1 MPERAVRLVVCL
13 SIVLAAAAGFA
24 LAAYPFADGAEG
36 GAGQWSAAPPWAA
49 SAESAHAGSFA
60 FSDSPGANY
69 ANNANVALTMRD
81 SLDLT
86 RSARPRLSF
95 WHTFNLEPGY
105 DFGYVEISL
114 DGGASWQASPLA
126 SFTGNAAW
134 RREQID
140 LSAYKTQATVKLRFR
155 LVGDANVTLDGW
167 HVDDVV
173 VDEAPDAPTATAG
186 AVTANTIALSWTA
199 SAAADFA
206 GYRVVRSATQGFD
219 WRTATTVASFGAA
232 STTNFTDV
240 ALNPKSR
247 YHYRV
252 VVARGNGIEAAS
264 DEVSATTS
272 AGMDFPFLDD
282 GEAGAA
288 TWRADVPWALSTE
301 AAYGGASAWS
311 DSPGG
316 PYAANVNASLTLAA
330 PLDLRAATRPTLSFR
345 HIYDFPGNDHGLV
358 EVSTDNGQTW
368 TALRDFTNGTV
379 AAWTYVQ
386 VDLSA
391 YKAQATLVRFR
402 VTADGA
408 TNGDGWHLDDVA
420 VSEPLAALATPT
432 PTPLDSHAIRVA
444 WPQATGS
451 GFDHYEVVRS
461 TSPNAG
467 VYGTIAVRIHDVAAT
482 TFDDRGL
489 ALNTTYYYR
498 VYAVNR
504 WGCFSPDSAAEAAA
518 TTLNNP
524 LPFADGFEGALDA
537 WTFTG
542 GWSKTSVVPAHGGA
556 FVLQDSPGD
565 YANSSDT
572 YAQTAVDL
580 RGALN
585 PALSFWDR
593 FALQQ
598 NADFAAVE
606 VSVDGANWSRPYVAT
621 GTRLDWARQVIDLSP
636 WRGQANLR
644 IRFRVATD
652 GGTVADG
659 WYIDDVEV
667 QDVAPLPTIP
677 LPFTETFESGLG
689 AWQASRWTVAADAA
703 HGGAASAR
711 SSADGNLWS
720 DGFERLVLNGELD
733 LAGSANPQL
742 TFWMSGH
749 AYWCSGFNVYAST
762 DGGATWSGTLFGQG
776 NDWNTSGTW
785 RRAQVDLS
793 AYKGQKTRL
802 MFQVST
808 CWGGADEDFYID
820 DVRVEDLPTAV
831 TLAAPTPR
839 LKTAELAWT
848 KSSDPNF
855 ARYEVRRSTSPNV
868 TLDGTLVALIA
879 DVNTVSALDD
889 NPPEGLAIGATYY
902 YKVFT
907 FDTYGTV
914 TPSNERSATTVPLAY
929 PVADAMDDLRNWVRG
944 TDSADQPTWGPLSP
958 GRDGETGTCIASSP
972 TTDYPNSSSTYI
984 LTAVDLTAAVH
995 PLLSFWDLPAFQQ
1008 NADFGSVEVSVD
1020 GANWSRPY
1028 VVTGVRAA
1036 WARQRID
1043 LTRWRGQTNLRIRF
1057 RVATDGGTTNAG
1069 WRIDDVTIGE
1079 AEGWTAFP
1087 FPFTETFESGL
1098 GNWQASRWTIAAD
1111 AVHGGAASVRS
1122 SADGNLWNSGYEQ
1135 LLLNGEIDLAA
1146 AQNPQLTFWMT
1157 GHAYWCSGFN
1167 VYASTDGGATWS
1179 GTLFGQGSDWNT
1191 SGTWRRAQ
1199 VDLSG
1204 YKGKAVRLLFEVSSC
1219 WGGADEDFYV
1229 DDVRVEDLPTAVTL
1243 AAPTPHLKTA
1253 ELAWTKSSDP
1263 NFARYEVRRSTS
1275 PGVTLDGT
1283 LVASIADV
1291 NTVSALDDNPPEG
1304 LAIGATYYY
1313 KVFTFDTYGTVTP
1326 SNERSAVT
1334 VPLPYPVAD
1343 AMDDLRNWVRG
1354 TDSADQPTW
1363 GPLSP
1368 GRDGATGSCVASS
1381 PTSDYPNSSSTYI
1394 LTAVDLTAAVH
1405 PVLSFWDQP
1414 AFQQNADYGSVEVSA
1429 DGNNWQRPY
1438 VVTGV
1443 RAVWARQRIDLTR
1456 WRGQTNLRIRFR
1468 VATDGG
1474 TTNAGWRIDDVTIG
1488 EADGWTTFAFPFT
1501 DGFESGLGNW
1511 QASRWTVA
1519 ADAAHG
1525 GAASVRSSADGNL
1538 WNSGYEQLLLNGQI
1552 DLAAARNPQL
1562 TFWMT
1567 GHAYWCSSLNVYAS
1581 TDGGA
1586 TWSGSLFG
1594 QGNDWNASG
1603 TWRRAQIDLSGYKGQ
1618 AVRLLF
1624 EVASCW
1630 GGADEDFSIDDVAVS
1645 ELPAAPVLA
1654 PPDAIGNG
1662 SMRLSW
1668 SAYADAPSFRSYL
1681 LYRDTTN
1688 GVGLGSALVA
1698 TLGDRAATQFVD
1710 TGLQAG
1716 KTYYYRLYVQDV
1728 HDAYSPS
1735 NLVSARTAP
1744 LVPSSAADDF
1754 ETPNDHWTMTGTWAV
1769 QSGAGRNGGAALV
1782 DSIGDYPCGMD
1793 ASATTS
1799 VNLKNASWPVLTFHD
1814 RYAYQDNYDWGVV
1827 EVMTNEGS
1835 SWTRVYTVTGTRPDW
1850 RRAQIDLSPWKGQE
1864 NVWIR
1869 FRSLSDGCGIQADG
1883 WSIDDFAVVENAHAP
1898 LPYPYAQSFEGTLDD
1913 LLPSAWVQGADL
1925 PKEGAADLVATPGQR
1940 IWADA
1945 NHSFAF
1951 AGELDLSAATSP
1963 SLSYWI
1969 RGHMYWCSTFRFQ
1982 SSIDGGIT
1990 WTDVPGTIRG
2000 NDWASDATWVK
2011 TTVDIS
2017 PLKNAH
2023 LRLRGFLNTCYGG
2036 ADAVVHVDAVRIGEP
2051 TPGAPAPHDPPDGG
2065 AVGVLRPTLTLDN
2078 ALDYQFDPL
2087 TYRIQVASDSSFDS
2101 TVAEVP
2107 AVAEGTTTTSWTVDT
2122 DLANNTRYWWRARGR
2137 DPEGHE
2143 GPWMA
2148 PAAFYVVLRNDAPPA
2163 PKFVAPPNGAQL
2175 WGADAALTW
2184 YASVDPNP
2192 GDTVTYDLEIDD
2204 DPNFGAPE
2212 VSATGLSAT
2221 AKNDLAAALPTITAP
2236 LGDLPGYA
2244 SLVSQRTYYWRLR
2257 AVDNRHAASP
2267 WTSEVRYF
2275 VFGADTTA
2283 PTVAWSS
2290 PADRATIAA
2299 TPTTLS
2305 GTAQDVGA
2313 GLDYVQLSFDGGTTW
2328 ILAAGGGSWSYSFA
2342 PTQNGEI
2349 AALVRAADKA
2359 GNVSAPAS
2367 RRFTVALPDIP
2378 TAPAAQPDNS
2388 MVTVFWGPP
2397 ALPGATGYNVYRA
2410 IESGAFAKLN
2420 AAPLA
2425 TLSYRDAGLING
2437 LAHRYVVT
2445 ALRGGVESGRSP
2457 EVWAR
2462 PTGDG
2467 APPFV
2472 DDVRVARSGG
2482 DLRLDWSAATA
2493 DLGSGAAAMKGYRIY
2508 EGALPTVDPATA
2520 ANNYYVA
2527 APATTFTLSGLGG
2540 DGATHFFLVDTVA
2553 ADDAEGAHAR
2563 WFREENDPSVALS
2576 AGWTEQLDVR
2586 ASGGRAVA
2594 SAVKDAAATIPLF
2607 LDGGAAMEGTGASL
2621 LMKRGPDQGI
2631 ATILIDGAPAAGV
2644 DLYAPS
2650 EEWRV
2655 WAFHIRG
2662 LAAGAHTLRVVVSGD
2677 KSPASS
2683 GATVTFDAVL
2693 HLK

>member
-1 MPERAVRLVVCL
+1 
-13 SIVLAAAAGFA
+13 
-24 LAAYPFADGAEG
+24 
-36 GAGQWSAAPPWAA
+36 
-49 SAESAHAGSFA
+49 
-60 FSDSPGANY
+60 
-69 ANNANVALTMRD
+69 
-81 SLDLT
+81 
-86 RSARPRLSF
+86 
-95 WHTFNLEPGY
+95 
-105 DFGYVEISL
+105 
-114 DGGASWQASPLA
+114 
-126 SFTGNAAW
+126 
-134 RREQID
+134 
-140 LSAYKTQATVKLRFR
+140 
-155 LVGDANVTLDGW
+155 
-167 HVDDVV
+167 
-173 VDEAPDAPTATAG
+173 
-186 AVTANTIALSWTA
+186 
-199 SAAADFA
+199 
-206 GYRVVRSATQGFD
+206 
-219 WRTATTVASFGAA
+219 
-232 STTNFTDV
+232 
-240 ALNPKSR
+240 
-247 YHYRV
+247 
-252 VVARGNGIEAAS
+252 
-264 DEVSATTS
+264 
-272 AGMDFPFLDD
+272 
-282 GEAGAA
+282 
-288 TWRADVPWALSTE
+288 
-301 AAYGGASAWS
+301 
-311 DSPGG
+311 
-316 PYAANVNASLTLAA
+316 
-330 PLDLRAATRPTLSFR
+330 
-345 HIYDFPGNDHGLV
+345 
-358 EVSTDNGQTW
+358 
-368 TALRDFTNGTV
+368 
-379 AAWTYVQ
+379 
-386 VDLSA
+386 
-391 YKAQATLVRFR
+391 
-402 VTADGA
+402 
-408 TNGDGWHLDDVA
+408 
-420 VSEPLAALATPT
+420 
-432 PTPLDSHAIRVA
+432 
-444 WPQATGS
+444 
-451 GFDHYEVVRS
+451 
-461 TSPNAG
+461 
-467 VYGTIAVRIHDVAAT
+467 
-482 TFDDRGL
+482 
-489 ALNTTYYYR
+489 
-498 VYAVNR
+498 
-504 WGCFSPDSAAEAAA
+504 
-518 TTLNNP
+518 
-524 LPFADGFEGALDA
+524 
-537 WTFTG
+537 
-542 GWSKTSVVPAHGGA
+542 
-556 FVLQDSPGD
+556 
-565 YANSSDT
+565 
-572 YAQTAVDL
+572 
-580 RGALN
+580 
-585 PALSFWDR
+585 
-593 FALQQ
+593 
-598 NADFAAVE
+598 
-606 VSVDGANWSRPYVAT
+606 
-621 GTRLDWARQVIDLSP
+621 
-636 WRGQANLR
+636 
-644 IRFRVATD
+644 
-652 GGTVADG
+652 
-659 WYIDDVEV
+659 
-667 QDVAPLPTIP
+667 
-677 LPFTETFESGLG
+677 
-689 AWQASRWTVAADAA
+689 
-703 HGGAASAR
+703 
-711 SSADGNLWS
+711 
-720 DGFERLVLNGELD
+720 
-733 LAGSANPQL
+733 
-742 TFWMSGH
+742 
-749 AYWCSGFNVYAST
+749 
-762 DGGATWSGTLFGQG
+762 
-776 NDWNTSGTW
+776 
-785 RRAQVDLS
+785 
-793 AYKGQKTRL
+793 
-802 MFQVST
+802 
-808 CWGGADEDFYID
+808 
-820 DVRVEDLPTAV
+820 
-831 TLAAPTPR
+831 
-839 LKTAELAWT
+839 
-848 KSSDPNF
+848 
-855 ARYEVRRSTSPNV
+855 
-868 TLDGTLVALIA
+868 
-879 DVNTVSALDD
+879 
-889 NPPEGLAIGATYY
+889 
-902 YKVFT
+902 
-907 FDTYGTV
+907 
-914 TPSNERSATTVPLAY
+914 
-929 PVADAMDDLRNWVRG
+929 
-944 TDSADQPTWGPLSP
+944 
-958 GRDGETGTCIASSP
+958 
-972 TTDYPNSSSTYI
+972 
-984 LTAVDLTAAVH
+984 
-995 PLLSFWDLPAFQQ
+995 
-1008 NADFGSVEVSVD
+1008 
-1020 GANWSRPY
+1020 
-1028 VVTGVRAA
+1028 
-1036 WARQRID
+1036 
-1043 LTRWRGQTNLRIRF
+1043 
-1057 RVATDGGTTNAG
+1057 
-1069 WRIDDVTIGE
+1069 
-1079 AEGWTAFP
+1079 
-1087 FPFTETFESGL
+1087 
-1098 GNWQASRWTIAAD
+1098 
-1111 AVHGGAASVRS
+1111 
-1122 SADGNLWNSGYEQ
+1122 
-1135 LLLNGEIDLAA
+1135 
-1146 AQNPQLTFWMT
+1146 
-1157 GHAYWCSGFN
+1157 
-1167 VYASTDGGATWS
+1167 
-1179 GTLFGQGSDWNT
+1179 
-1191 SGTWRRAQ
+1191 
-1199 VDLSG
+1199 
-1204 YKGKAVRLLFEVSSC
+1204 
-1219 WGGADEDFYV
+1219 
-1229 DDVRVEDLPTAVTL
+1229 
-1243 AAPTPHLKTA
+1243 
-1253 ELAWTKSSDP
+1253 
-1263 NFARYEVRRSTS
+1263 
-1275 PGVTLDGT
+1275 
-1283 LVASIADV
+1283 
-1291 NTVSALDDNPPEG
+1291 
-1304 LAIGATYYY
+1304 
-1313 KVFTFDTYGTVTP
+1313 
-1326 SNERSAVT
+1326 
-1334 VPLPYPVAD
+1334 
-1343 AMDDLRNWVRG
+1343 
-1354 TDSADQPTW
+1354 
-1363 GPLSP
+1363 
-1368 GRDGATGSCVASS
+1368 
-1381 PTSDYPNSSSTYI
+1381 
-1394 LTAVDLTAAVH
+1394 
-1405 PVLSFWDQP
+1405 
-1414 AFQQNADYGSVEVSA
+1414 
-1429 DGNNWQRPY
+1429 
-1438 VVTGV
+1438 
-1443 RAVWARQRIDLTR
+1443 
-1456 WRGQTNLRIRFR
+1456 
-1468 VATDGG
+1468 
-1474 TTNAGWRIDDVTIG
+1474 
-1488 EADGWTTFAFPFT
+1488 
-1501 DGFESGLGNW
+1501 
-1511 QASRWTVA
+1511 
-1519 ADAAHG
+1519 
-1525 GAASVRSSADGNL
+1525 
-1538 WNSGYEQLLLNGQI
+1538 
-1552 DLAAARNPQL
+1552 
-1562 TFWMT
+1562 MT

-1603 TWRRAQIDLSGYKGQ
+1603 TWRRAQVDLSGYKGQ